1 MEAEAKQYTDHWK
14 ALTGFEAS
22 ADDQSMAR
30 GNKKGAATTGRA
42 ASFWVHAKTTS
53 REHSRRKKDDER
65 DRRYDKGS
73 KKSTQRSTTVE
84 AYSYLKC
91 AKEDLQPPQPPNK
104 TTTILHSVGIYHSTN
119 LSPSFNPCQQACFAI
134 NMTPML
140 QYGAQKDA
148 CYRYGKFRTNA
159 KSAIRLGM

>member
-1 MEAEAKQYTDHWK
+1 MNEKYHERQDWYEN
-14 ALTGFEAS
+14 ALLVSIFE
-22 ADDQSMAR
+22 
-30 GNKKGAATTGRA
+30 
-42 ASFWVHAKTTS
+42 
-53 REHSRRKKDDER
+53 ERKKDDER

-148 CYRYGKFRTNA
+148 ALVATPFLFPLA
-159 KSAIRLGM
+159 IDWSSAEAFKPDQCFPMIRILLCLCFHSC